1 MPMEDPTVS
10 IIEIKKDI
18 KYIKDSVDDI
28 KKGIKEHE
36 ERIRKLETYKESTDA
51 VNKFKMEETEL
62 NYKKLRNYYTL
73 FLLLF
78 TGLNIVVD
86 LLLKV
91 I

>member
-1 MPMEDPTVS
+1 MVMNDSS
-10 IIEIKKDI
+10 ISITEIKTDI

-28 KKGIKEHE
+28 KKGIREHE
-36 ERIRKLETYKESTDA
+36 ERIRKLEAYKESTDA
-51 VNKFKMEETEL
+51 VNKFKKEEIDT

>member
-1 MPMEDPTVS
+1 MEDPNVS

-28 KKGIKEHE
+28 KNGIKEHE
-36 ERIRKLETYKESTDA
+36 ERLRKLETYMESTNA

-62 NYKKLRNYYTL
+62 NYRKLRNYYTL

-78 TGLNIVVD
+78 TGLNILVD
-86 LLLKV
+86 FLLKV